1 MFDKDILYSTIF
13 NLFRENVINLSY
25 INMNNDEYLDRLLEE
40 TNNKDEE
47 FTSFCLLR
55 KYLTETKPVD
65 TYEEIIDIL
74 NINALE
80 LRNKYSNIFTNEYL
94 SKILN
99 KTVKDKLL
107 KEDNKYLYFDSKNI
121 YGKNENIKSIEKAD
135 YIITIDPDKYNLAP
149 ALVSILNNYNI
160 PYKFKISKE
169 SNLIVLEIDN
179 NNIDMYRTILEEL
192 RIRTIMIEQVIQE
205 NKNKP
210 FQFIKN
216 RFKNKKST

>member
-55 KYLTETKPVD
+55 KYLTEIKPVD

-74 NINALE
+74 NINDVE

-160 PYKFKISKE
+160 PYKFKI
-169 SNLIVLEIDN
+169 
-179 NNIDMYRTILEEL
+179 
-192 RIRTIMIEQVIQE
+192 
-205 NKNKP
+205 
-210 FQFIKN
+210 
-216 RFKNKKST
+216 